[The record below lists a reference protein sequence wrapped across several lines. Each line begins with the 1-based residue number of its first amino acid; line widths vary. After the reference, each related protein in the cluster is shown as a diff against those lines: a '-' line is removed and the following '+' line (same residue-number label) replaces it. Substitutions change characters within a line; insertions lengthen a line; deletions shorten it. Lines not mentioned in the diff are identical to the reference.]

1 MCFKYFTDFISA
13 VTLDFCDCSLDIHFL
28 ICAVLYFFI
37 MRHPTKA
44 VVVVF
49 SLKIRIFQGGFS
61 IYWESLVRMPASYSL
76 RSRSNNRFINF
87 YSSILWQYVSLSLIS
102 LCIKI
107 KRPSLISSLP
117 KLLSW
122 NLFFIAQFDW
132 FHVSWLL
139 IGGGLSSLSQ
149 IFFVYTV
156 YSKVSSS
163 QTAYGCGWWHT
174 WCDHHK
180 YCCVLS
186 TFILGDHTIALIKIW
201 CIVYLLL

>member
-1 MCFKYFTDFISA
+1 MLSSIFLSWG
-13 VTLDFCDCSLDIHFL
+13 TLPRPLL
-28 ICAVLYFFI
+28 LYFPSKSEF
-37 MRHPTKA
+37 
-44 VVVVF
+44 
-49 SLKIRIFQGGFS
+49 LQGGFS
-61 IYWESLVRMPASYSL
+61 ISWESLVRMPDSYSL
-76 RSRSNNRFINF
+76 RSRPNNRFRNF

-117 KLLSW
+117 RLLSW
-122 NLFFIAQFDW
+122 NLFLIAQFDW

-139 IGGGLSSLSQ
+139 IGGGLSSLNQ
-149 IFFVYTV
+149 IFFVYTA

-163 QTAYGCGWWHT
+163 QTTYGCGWWHT
-174 WCDHHK
+174 WCDHNK